1 MRNRGLMLTI
11 ALLLIC
17 GGCAMMKEDEEA
29 AAKRR
34 EKRAA
39 AEAEEATPPDPALTG
54 GLNSE
59 EQKYIDAWNKDS
71 EQSKK
76 KSRQR
81 VFGF

>member
-1 MRNRGLMLTI
+1 MRKLWLVLAA
-11 ALLLIC
+11 ALVFC

-39 AEAEEATPPDPALTG
+39 EEREAATPADPNLTG
-54 GLNSE
+54 GLNAE
-59 EQKYIDAWNKDS
+59 EQKYVDAWNKDS